1 MSDVCVYMWRR
12 AREVNEYGDRLHAT
26 EVPTSERLIGRIKNV
41 DEECT
46 CRQGRVALLEFTCI
60 DCDLSFKP

>member
-1 MSDVCVYMWRR
+1 VCVCVCGD
-12 AREVNEYGDRLHAT
+12 AREVIEYGDRLHAT

-46 CRQGRVALLEFTCI
+46 CRQGRGALLEYTCI
-60 DCDLSFKP
+60 DCDLSFEP